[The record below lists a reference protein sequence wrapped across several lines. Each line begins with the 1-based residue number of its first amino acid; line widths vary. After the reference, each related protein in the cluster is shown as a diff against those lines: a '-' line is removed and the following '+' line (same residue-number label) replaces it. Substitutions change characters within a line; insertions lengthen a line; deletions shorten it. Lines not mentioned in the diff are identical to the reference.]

1 MTKLETIFVTGGS
14 GYLGR
19 NIIRHFAAKGHTI
32 FALARSETS
41 ANIIKSLGAT
51 PIIGDILDKTGLQT
65 AMKGVA
71 WVIHAAADTAHG
83 RAQAKQH
90 QNNLEGTKN
99 VFEAARQAGV
109 KRAVHI
115 STEAVLVNGH
125 PLVNINET
133 MPIPATHSGG
143 YSRSKAA
150 AEKMAISLST
160 EAMPIV
166 VVRPRFVWGRDD
178 TTALPQLVAAA
189 KSGKLQWIG
198 GGHYLT
204 STAHIDN
211 VVYGIELALKKGRG
225 GEAYFITDGEPVE
238 FRQFVTSLLGAVG
251 ITAPSAELP
260 RWLCEIVVWLG
271 DALESI
277 SNGGITPPLSRQE
290 YGTVG
295 MEITLDITKAKA
307 ELGYSPVITI
317 AEGLKAL
324 AQDGGNQGLLH

>member
-1 MTKLETIFVTGGS
+1 M
-14 GYLGR
+14 GR
-19 NIIRHFAAKGHTI
+19 NIIRHFVAKGHKI
-32 FALARSETS
+32 FALARSES
-41 ANIIKSLGAT
+41 SSNIIKSLGAI
-51 PIIGDILDKTGLQT
+51 PIIGDILDKAGLQT

-90 QNNLEGTKN
+90 QNNLEGTNN

-115 STEAVLVNGH
+115 STEAVLVNGK

-133 MPIPATHSGG
+133 IPIPASHSGG
-143 YSRSKAA
+143 YSQSKAA

-160 EAMPIV
+160 AEMPIV

-178 TTALPQLVAAA
+178 TTAFPQLVAAA
-189 KSGKLQWIG
+189 RTGKLRWIG

-211 VVYGIELALKKGRG
+211 VVHGIELGLKKGRG

-238 FRQFVTSLLGAVG
+238 FRHFVTSLLGAVG

-260 RWLCEIVVWLG
+260 RWLCEIVVWIG
-271 DALESI
+271 EALEII
-277 SNGGITPPLSRQE
+277 SGGRIASLLSRQE

-317 AEGLKAL
+317 AEGLEAL
-324 AQDGGNQGLLH
+324 AQDSANQSL